1 LIGGVQRAETNTP
14 SRSAPGTAVVE
25 EAAALDG
32 VGDIAAHIKAAVAEP
47 AASLQKSEADD
58 ERQRKNARTASDRL
72 ARAMEERAAPDA
84 PVAVAMSIDW

>member
-32 VGDIAAHIKAAVAEP
+32 VDDIAHIKAAAAER
-47 AASLQKSEADD
+47 AASLQESEAD
-58 ERQRKNARTASDRL
+58 ERQRKNARTASHRL

>member
-32 VGDIAAHIKAAVAEP
+32 VGDIAAHIKAAAAER
-47 AASLQKSEADD
+47 AASLQESEAD
-58 ERQRKNARTASDRL
+58 ERRRKNARTASHRL
-72 ARAMEERAAPDA
+72 AHAMEERAAPDA